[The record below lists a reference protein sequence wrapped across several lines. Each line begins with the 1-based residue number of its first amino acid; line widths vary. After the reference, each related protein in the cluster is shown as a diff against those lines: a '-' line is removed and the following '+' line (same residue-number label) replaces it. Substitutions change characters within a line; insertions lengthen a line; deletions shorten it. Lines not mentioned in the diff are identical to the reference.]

1 MNSQQKYTEIV
12 ETIKNAQQLLCP
24 HHCALLKKAPSSFQ
38 NQIPFQLKK
47 APSSFQ
53 NRIPFQH
60 LTKRKS
66 FKLLP
71 GAVILELGSRAH
83 THNRIKKTPPHHSTL
98 TPQPRSQLLEAH
110 ITVRV
115 REQPTHVELGRQRR
129 KIRNTCHK

>member
-1 MNSQQKYTEIV
+1 MNSQRKYTEIV

-38 NQIPFQLKK
+38 NQ
-47 APSSFQ
+47 
-53 NRIPFQH
+53 IPFQH

-115 REQPTHVELGRQRR
+115 GEQPTHVELGRQRR